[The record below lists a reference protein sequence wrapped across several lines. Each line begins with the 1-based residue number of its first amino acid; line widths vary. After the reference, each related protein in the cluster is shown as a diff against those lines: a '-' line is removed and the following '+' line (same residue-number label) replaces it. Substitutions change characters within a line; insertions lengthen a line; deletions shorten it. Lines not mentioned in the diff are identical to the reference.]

1 MGDSVSNCGGRCR
14 SRVLVA
20 GAVYLTE
27 MSMEY
32 LKNVVG
38 LRLDRD
44 TCIGCGVCED
54 VCPHGV
60 FVLDEGRIRIAERDA
75 CMECGACSQNCPV
88 NAIFVQSGVGCAA
101 AVINSMLGRKG
112 EECCCGPIDTG
123 AKKANDKGCC
133 C

>member
-1 MGDSVSNCGGRCR
+1 MQNPV
-14 SRVLVA
+14 
-20 GAVYLTE
+20 
-27 MSMEY
+27 Y
-32 LKNVVG
+32 LKNVVT
-38 LRLDRD
+38 LQLDENKC
-44 TCIGCGVCED
+44 TGCGMCLD
-54 VCPHGV
+54 VCPHEV
-60 FVLDEGRIRIAERDA
+60 FKMNSKKVMIQNRDA